1 MFVVARGE
9 TVVTLAPSAHE
20 VARLGPGDFFGE
32 MSLLTGEPR
41 TASVTAVTDVEVLEI
56 TADAFRQFVLANP
69 AAVERIGVAVADRAA
84 ALDEHRAAGVAAPA
98 GVEESHKFLAR
109 VRRFLG
115 LAAV

>member
-9 TVVTLAPSAHE
+9 MVVTLDPSARE

-32 MSLLTGEPR
+32 MSLLTGAPR
-41 TASVTAVTDVEVLEI
+41 TASVTAVTDVDVLEI

-84 ALDEHRAAGVAAPA
+84 ALEEHRLAGAAVPA
-98 GVEESHKFLAR
+98 GGEEPHKFLAR

-115 LAAV
+115 LSEV